1 MMTENKIST
10 PGSEPICKAS
20 GGGHSARFL
29 LPMQRRAYAQIDS
42 QTFPQPY
49 PNGPVSPVI
58 HLGSRR
64 NPDFGNSFGHWRRIY
79 AQGRSSATE
88 ECGGNEKKN
97 SGGNNFQK
105 DRRVSLSLRFS
116 MTSPLTFRSQERYRC
131 SKVDMMI
138 QNPDQDRNAMIFVIH
153 YRIIVR
159 SGTVETGFMP
169 SWRQHLL
176 I

>member
-88 ECGGNEKKN
+88 ECGGNEKRTAA
-97 SGGNNFQK
+97 G
-105 DRRVSLSLRFS
+105 
-116 MTSPLTFRSQERYRC
+116 
-131 SKVDMMI
+131 
-138 QNPDQDRNAMIFVIH
+138 
-153 YRIIVR
+153 IISR
-159 SGTVETGFMP
+159 KIAGFP
-169 SWRQHLL
+169 CR
-176 I
+176 